1 MPTTLHPG
9 LCATC
14 RHVRRAGNRRGST
27 FYRCALSEVDPRF
40 PKYPRLP
47 VLQCMGW
54 EREERAGE
62 RADEQTD
69 ASAEPA
75 GEE

>member
-1 MPTTLHPG
+1 MSTIHPG
-9 LCATC
+9 LCASC

-47 VLQCMGW
+47 VLQCIGW
-54 EREERAGE
+54 ERDERDERDDGE
-62 RADEQTD
+62 
-69 ASAEPA
+69 SVEPTTH
-75 GEE
+75 E